1 MRHHHPSLRTAL
13 PSSYQQ
19 RFQRHKAFFVLAILL
34 SLLEPQAGCAGL
46 PAYTNWGPVS
56 PAIRIKQ
63 ANGEERDVT
72 RLHYKMVGQMTG
84 DYLLP
89 TVILIPLTA
98 SDMAY
103 NYYQTT
109 MPGWG
114 TQQCSSSLGRGYD
127 FYNAHAIN
135 PEPSLYES
143 IVSRLRDFLGMGIG
157 HHEARHWHR
166 RVYSGLVPL
175 NQLLPAD
182 IGAAAAYEAYRT
194 WKHNSFLYEPLSAD
208 RERQREG
215 LIGMAIAETG
225 SRSFESRMDLGGA
238 AEVRAPITAS
248 RRRAC
253 LPRIMCIH
261 APAWYLAFLYPWD
274 IAQLELL
281 YSGRPLDTYGLR
293 NACEAAA
300 SAAYNLA
307 DRLFGWT
314 SGGIQ
319 SGGYASSY
327 SGSAASN
334 DAYAYEDPYRGR
346 RSRHNSFTAPGVVRS
361 SSPYY
366 GGSPLP
372 AAPMPIPGA
381 AASTY
386 GAYPGGPASYG
397 ATPGYAGSY
406 AYGGASPN
414 PYGVTPYAGASA
426 YPAATTAYPTAGY
439 GAPGYGAAGY
449 GAAGYGAAGY
459 GTTAGGGVVLPD
471 GQYAPPGSTVIVTK
485 GRSRRHSSSSS
496 GHHHHHHHRHRSS
509 SRSRYDDYGY

>member
-1 MRHHHPSLRTAL
+1 
-13 PSSYQQ
+13 
-19 RFQRHKAFFVLAILL
+19 
-34 SLLEPQAGCAGL
+34 
-46 PAYTNWGPVS
+46 
-56 PAIRIKQ
+56 
-63 ANGEERDVT
+63 
-72 RLHYKMVGQMTG
+72 
-84 DYLLP
+84 
-89 TVILIPLTA
+89 
-98 SDMAY
+98 MAY
-103 NYYQTT
+103 NYYQST

-114 TQQCSSSLGRGYD
+114 TQQFQFGAPPRPPFQPQPSWRGYD

-175 NQLLPAD
+175 TQLLPAD

-215 LIGMAIAETG
+215 LIGMAIAETQ
-225 SRSFESRMDLGGA
+225 RL
-238 AEVRAPITAS
+238 
-248 RRRAC
+248 
-253 LPRIMCIH
+253 
-261 APAWYLAFLYPWD
+261 W
-274 IAQLELL
+274 Q

-314 SGGIQ
+314 SGGAG
-319 SGGYASSY
+319 GGYASSY

-334 DAYAYEDPYRGR
+334 DAYGYDDPYRGR
-346 RSRHNSFTAPGVVRS
+346 RSRHNSFSAPGVVRS

-366 GGSPLP
+366 GASPLP

-381 AASTY
+381 SVSSY

-426 YPAATTAYPTAGY
+426 YPAATTAYTTAGY

-449 GAAGYGAAGY
+449 GAAGYGVPGY